1 MVDTHEHKC
10 LFAAM
15 QPSMVDLANA
25 LRERLAIIRDAESR
39 RDQEKHMA
47 RLRAISEKIDQLQTA
62 LPQPIDPQLAHFLQ
76 RRSYDKALEF
86 IENTTRR

>member
-1 MVDTHEHKC
+1 MNTNVYLT
-10 LFAAM
+10 AM
-15 QPSMVDLANA
+15 QETMVDLANA
-25 LRERLAIIRDAESR
+25 LRERLAIVRDAESR
-39 RDQEKHMA
+39 RDQETHRA

-76 RRSYDKALEF
+76 RCSYDKALEF

>member
-1 MVDTHEHKC
+1 
-10 LFAAM
+10 M

-25 LRERLAIIRDAESR
+25 LRERLGIIRDTESR

>member
-1 MVDTHEHKC
+1 
-10 LFAAM
+10 M

-62 LPQPIDPQLAHFLQ
+62 LPQPIDPHLAHFLQ

>member
-1 MVDTHEHKC
+1 MNTNVYLTT
-10 LFAAM
+10 M
-15 QPSMVDLANA
+15 QEALVDLANA

-39 RDQEKHMA
+39 RDQEKHQG

-76 RRSYDKALEF
+76 RCSYDKALEF

>member
-1 MVDTHEHKC
+1 
-10 LFAAM
+10 M
-15 QPSMVDLANA
+15 QPSMVDLANV
-25 LRERLAIIRDAESR
+25 LRERLAIMRDPESR

-62 LPQPIDPQLAHFLQ
+62 LPRPIDPQLAHFLQ